1 MKQEGSKKSW
11 IWGKNSRPKRWIQY
25 CPKQSA
31 DLFFK
36 GFREHSRVKTFNF
49 ILLTILLFSIFVANN
64 RLAIFVGSNW
74 NFKRKNY
81 FLENS
86 FLLTQIKNNWFY
98 PWYPIA
104 RSAAKE
110 CCWKQQKEHVD
121 QKHDVIFIN
130 KKEKYFQNKKLVF
143 RGFCSWAQFLKMKQF
158 KEYSWLEKVAPKI
171 MFPIHPSFFLIISFD
186 SSSVHHSY
194 ADNTYSNQQNKFLH
208 DLFKN

>member
-25 CPKQSA
+25 CRKQNA
-31 DLFFK
+31 DLFFQ

-49 ILLTILLFSIFVANN
+49 ILLNILLFSIFVANN

-74 NFKRKNY
+74 KFKRKNY

-86 FLLTQIKNNWFY
+86 FLFTQIKNNWFY

-121 QKHDVIFIN
+121 QKHDVVFIN

-143 RGFCSWAQFLKMKQF
+143 RVFVHELNSWKWSNSGNIHDWKKLRQKLCFQFIQVFSNHLFRFFFCASFLCR
-158 KEYSWLEKVAPKI
+158 
-171 MFPIHPSFFLIISFD
+171 
-186 SSSVHHSY
+186 
-194 ADNTYSNQQNKFLH
+194 
-208 DLFKN
+208 